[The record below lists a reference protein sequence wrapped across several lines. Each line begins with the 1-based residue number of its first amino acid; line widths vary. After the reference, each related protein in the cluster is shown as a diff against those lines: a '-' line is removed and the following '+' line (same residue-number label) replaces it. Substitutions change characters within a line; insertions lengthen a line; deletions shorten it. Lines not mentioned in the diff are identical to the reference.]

1 MNVQL
6 VCQWIMIVFYV
17 MAFFGYLLKTVGS
30 DKGVDRA
37 SGLGGL
43 IGNFVGLALLYGAGG
58 FSLTLEQWI
67 K

>member
-6 VCQWIMIVFYV
+6 VCQWIIIVFYIIAGFV
-17 MAFFGYLLKTVGS
+17 YLFKMVAS
-30 DKGVDRA
+30 DEGVDRA

-43 IGNFVGLALLYGAGG
+43 IGSFVGIAMVYGAGG